1 MTAAGRLAYVR
12 TAALGAALAVL
23 LAACSGTTTAPATS
37 GGGTVTFAEAPS
49 SPPNYIFPMTSGAYF
64 SYANLPD
71 LSEILYQ
78 PLYVFG
84 QQGQPVL
91 NRTLS
96 LAYPPV
102 FSSHN
107 TVVTVTLKHWV
118 WSNGAPITGRDV
130 VFWMNL
136 LSAVTDPNAPA
147 VGSSSSPGP
156 GWGGA
161 VPGAFPQNVVSYHQV
176 GTYSVVFHLNAS
188 YNPTWFGYNE
198 LSQISPMPQASWD
211 RLSRTGAVGNYDASA
226 AARTALPKTS
236 PAQYVPANPGT
247 ATSGAL
253 GVAQFLN
260 MQSQAV
266 STYDSNPL
274 WQVVD
279 GPFRVSQFTTSGYV
293 KMVPNRAY
301 SGSPKPTIAAFVE
314 VPFTTDT
321 AEFNSLRSGNLT
333 IGYIPVQDLG
343 QRSLL
348 EKQQGYRYSPW
359 YAFGFVYFPYNFT
372 NTKVGPIFKQLYFR
386 QAFQSLVNQPQYIKD
401 FMAGIGTPTNG
412 PVPTFPAHNA
422 DVSPL
427 EAKGQ
432 VYPYDPSHA
441 VALLSANG
449 WTVKPGGVSVCAR
462 PGSGAG
468 ECGPGIA
475 ANQPATFTMLYAS
488 GSTVLS
494 NELQALQSTLKAQA
508 GITLGLS
515 QTSSAQVTSTAFN
528 GCSATTPCNNWQLA
542 DWGGPGWTYLLDYLP
557 TGGNLFATGAGSNA
571 GDFSSPAADAAILAT
586 HTAPTYAAEIAALFK
601 YENLMATQLPVV
613 WMPNGPGQLTMYKS
627 TLSGLV
633 PQGIFNEL
641 YPQLYRLGK

>member
-1 MTAAGRLAYVR
+1 MTVTRRLASVR
-12 TAALGAALAVL
+12 MAALGAALAL
-23 LAACSGTTTAPATS
+23 LLGACAQSTAAPATA

-91 NRTLS
+91 NKSLS
-96 LAYPPV
+96 MAYPPV

-107 TVVTVTLKHWV
+107 TVVTVTLKHWQ
-118 WSNGAPITGRDV
+118 WSNGTPVTARDII
-130 VFWMNL
+130 FWMNL
-136 LSAVTDPNAPA
+136 LSAVTDPHAPS

-161 VPGAFPQNVVSYHQV
+161 VPGAFPQNVVSYSQE
-176 GTYSVVFHLNAS
+176 GSYSVVFHLNAS

-211 RLSRTGAVGNYDASA
+211 RLSSGGSVGNYDMA
-226 AARTALPKTS
+226 AQARSALPNTT
-236 PAQYVPANPGT
+236 PAQYVPADPGT

-260 MQSQAV
+260 MQSQDVA
-266 STYDSNPL
+266 TYDSNPL

-279 GPFRVSQFTTSGYV
+279 GPFRVSRFTSSGYV
-293 KMVPNRAY
+293 KMVPNKAY

-314 VPFTTDT
+314 MPFTTDT
-321 AEFNSLRSGNLT
+321 AEFNALRSGSLT

-343 QRSLL
+343 QRTFL

-372 NTKVGPIFKQLYFR
+372 NAKAGPVFKQLYFR

-401 FMAGIGTPTNG
+401 FMAGIGTVTNG

-432 VYPYDPSHA
+432 VYPYDPRRA
-441 VALLSANG
+441 VALLTANG
-449 WTVKPGGVSVCAR
+449 WTVNPGGVSVCAK
-462 PGSGAG
+462 PGTAPG
-468 ECGPGIA
+468 ECGAGIA
-475 ANQPATFTMLYAS
+475 ANQPATFTLLYAS
-488 GSTVLS
+488 GSTVLT
-494 NELQALQSTLKAQA
+494 NELQALQSALKAEA

-515 QTSSAQVTSTAFN
+515 QSSSAQVTGTAFN
-528 GCSATTPCNNWQLA
+528 GCTAAAPCNNWQLA

-571 GDFSSPAADAAILAT
+571 GGYSSPAADAAILAT

-601 YENLMATQLPVV
+601 YEDYMATQLPVV

-627 TLSGLV
+627 GLSGLV

-641 YPQLYRLGK
+641 YPQLYRLAK